1 MKRIEENN
9 ILLNQHPVYTEGWPA
24 NQPTILHVYT
34 QSSKNAPHRLLA
46 LFSFSVGR
54 EDVDQFGSDEPPS
67 CHVSYLHSKRSRKF
81 PKRSLAA
88 KCVDLAFV
96 NEWKGNDSNKLM
108 YGPAVDKIPPPKC
121 VFIQRTL
128 LSLCV
133 CVCLHYIYTRSE
145 REREREKQRVQ
156 PKVKAIRKEKKRR
169 ERRSRRSGSNST
181 REDYLSNT
189 KSNWLSEGN
198 VTKKEAV
205 PLFSAGIERFST
217 SALGEEE
224 MPPFSYPV

>member
-46 LFSFSVGR
+46 LFSFSAGR

-67 CHVSYLHSKRSRKF
+67 CHVLYLHSKRSRKF

-108 YGPAVDKIPPPKC
+108 YGPAVDKMC
-121 VFIQRTL
+121 VYTTNVA
-128 LSLCV
+128 LSV
-133 CVCLHYIYTRSE
+133 CVRLSALHIHTK
-145 REREREKQRVQ
+145 RERER
-156 PKVKAIRKEKKRR
+156 KR
-169 ERRSRRSGSNST
+169 EATST
-181 REDYLSNT
+181 T
-189 KSNWLSEGN
+189 KS
-198 VTKKEAV
+198 
-205 PLFSAGIERFST
+205 
-217 SALGEEE
+217 
-224 MPPFSYPV
+224 